1 MKRVFIRS
9 EKTKTR
15 RSDVF
20 KGMVTLAKGAVFARL
35 VGLISIPI
43 LTRIYSPDDFG
54 ILAMYSA
61 LVTIIAPILT
71 MRYVQ
76 AIPLPKTDTA
86 AINLF
91 VVCLSLISLGVLLIV
106 FTLALFGSTL
116 LGWFN
121 MQALAPWWPVIA
133 LGVAGTALYE
143 AFSLWATRKKQYR
156 AMAAT
161 QVTQS
166 IFGNAAKITFGL
178 LGATYVG
185 LLVGQ
190 VIAQS
195 GGIGGFYK
203 QSSKDFKRLFPRVTK
218 ARIKF
223 VAKYYRDFP
232 IYRLP
237 SNFFM
242 VVCLQAPVLMVASLY
257 NTEVTGQLGLA
268 MVAIS
273 VPVTL
278 MSTAVAKA
286 YYAEISSL
294 GKNNI
299 PQIQRLTFRVQKK
312 LFTIGLPV
320 TLLSMIAVVP
330 VFNFVFGEEWETAG
344 WYAMLLMPYML
355 FKVTSNPLEQ
365 VLNIISR
372 QQIFLIINTYRLS
385 GFLLLYFVAKTVF
398 MNHFVFVGLV
408 GLYMALYYLF
418 MSGFIVL
425 KLRRSAKTI

>member
-9 EKTKTR
+9 DKAITR
-15 RSDVF
+15 RTDVF
-20 KGMVTLAKGAVFARL
+20 KGMVTLAKGAVFARFL
-35 VGLISIPI
+35 GLISIPI

-61 LVTIIAPILT
+61 LVAILAPILT

-76 AIPLPKTDTA
+76 AIPLPKTDII

-91 VVCLSLISLGVLLIV
+91 VVCLVLIFFGVLFTT
-106 FTLALFGSTL
+106 FTLGLFGSTV

-121 MQALAPWWPVIA
+121 MQALVPWWPLIV

-143 AFSLWATRKKQYR
+143 LFSLWATRKKQYR
-156 AMAAT
+156 VLATT

-166 IFGNAAKITFGL
+166 LLGNTAKVIFGL
-178 LGATYVG
+178 LGAGYIG

-190 VIAQS
+190 FIAQS
-195 GGIGGFYK
+195 GGIGSFYK
-203 QSSKDFKRLFPRVTK
+203 QSYRDFKRLSLRVTK
-218 ARIKF
+218 GRKKF
-223 VAKYYRDFP
+223 VAKYYSDFP

-237 SNFFM
+237 STFLM

-257 NTEVTGQLGLA
+257 NAEVTGQLGLA
-268 MVAIS
+268 VMAIS
-273 VPVTL
+273 LPVTL
-278 MSTAVAKA
+278 ISTAVSKA

-299 PQIQRLTFRVQKK
+299 QKIQQLTFRVQKR
-312 LFTIGLPV
+312 LFVIGLPV
-320 TLLSMIAVVP
+320 TLISMLAVVP
-330 VFNFVFGEEWETAG
+330 AFGLVFGEAWATAG

-355 FKVTSNPLEQ
+355 FKFTSSPLEQ

-372 QQIFLIINTYRLS
+372 QQVFLVINTCRLA
-385 GFLLLYFVAKTVF
+385 GFLLLYFVARTVA
-398 MNHFVFVGLV
+398 MNHFVFVGVV
-408 GLYMALYYLF
+408 GFYMVLYYLF